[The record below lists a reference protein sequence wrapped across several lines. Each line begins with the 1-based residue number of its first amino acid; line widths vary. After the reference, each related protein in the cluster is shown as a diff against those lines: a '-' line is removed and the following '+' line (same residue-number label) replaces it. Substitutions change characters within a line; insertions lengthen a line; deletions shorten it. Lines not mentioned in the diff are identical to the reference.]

1 MIAYI
6 YKNKHRTGG
15 YLLVIKSN
23 GQVISQRTYASINSA
38 KDDAKHCTPGNY
50 E

>member
-1 MIAYI
+1 MTAYI
-6 YKNKHRTGG
+6 YKGKLNS

-23 GQVISQRTYASINSA
+23 GKVISQRFYATESSA

-50 E
+50 